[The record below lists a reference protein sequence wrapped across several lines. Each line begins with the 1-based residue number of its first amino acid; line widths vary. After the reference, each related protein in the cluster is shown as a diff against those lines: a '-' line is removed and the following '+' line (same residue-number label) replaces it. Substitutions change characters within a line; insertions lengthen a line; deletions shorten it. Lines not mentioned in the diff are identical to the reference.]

1 VHALTAIGLGRVAA
15 RLPVGYKILLPFLAL
30 TLASGL
36 TFATVAALE
45 LATGATAQADALL
58 VRQGDA
64 TAERMASFGD
74 SQQVAL
80 RLLSGAPGLA
90 EAVEAGDRQAI
101 QAVLLPMLGSQSLSG
116 LRVSVIATDGTEV
129 LTLRSDPAD
138 PQGCICTYGRR
149 LAAWSDTTGATSGTG
164 VADDVDGAVAYTIG
178 PLRGAHGLVGAL
190 MATQPVKALASDLGR
205 TGDPEVALYFADG
218 SLLAAS
224 PGFPPGHNLDAG
236 QRARV
241 MAGHSVRPASATW
254 EQMEVLVLPWTL
266 HGHQVGYMGL
276 AVPPIGVGF
285 PDRLALLL
293 AVTFFAAVAFCLLG
307 GVFVSRAISRP
318 LSRLVEAAR
327 EVADGK
333 VSFRKAVEG
342 EDEIGRLAASF
353 NHMVGTLKENRVT
366 LERTMNNT
374 LETLAAAIDAR
385 DPYTHGHSQR
395 VADYAV
401 ALGAVLGLDSSA
413 LGLLH
418 RACLVHD
425 IGKIGVPDRV
435 LLKVGPLSREER
447 QVIEA
452 HPVIGFRV
460 LSHLAWE
467 PEVLDVVRHHHERWD
482 GEGYPDGLAGN
493 RVPLL
498 ARVAGLADALDA
510 MVSER
515 VYRARLDWDGALA
528 EIKAGRGSQFD
539 PAVVRGFLAA
549 EATMR
554 DLVNGT
560 HVRMQVVAV

>member
-1 VHALTAIGLGRVAA
+1 VRALTGRGLGRVAA

-30 TLASGL
+30 TLVSGL

-45 LATGATAQADALL
+45 LATGATAQADTLL

-64 TAERMASFGD
+64 TAERIASFGD

-80 RLLSGAPGLA
+80 RLLTGAPGLA
-90 EAVEAGDRQAI
+90 DAVEVGDRRAL
-101 QAVLLPMLGSQSLSG
+101 QAVVLPMLGSQSLSG
-116 LRVSVIATDGTEV
+116 LRVSVVATDGTEI
-129 LTLRSDPAD
+129 LTLRTDPTD
-138 PQGCICTYGRR
+138 SQGCICTYGRR
-149 LAAWSDTTGATSGTG
+149 LASWSDTVGATSRTG
-164 VADDVDGAVAYTIG
+164 VADDVDGAVAFTIG
-178 PLRGAHGLVGAL
+178 PLRGARGLVGAL
-190 MATQPVKALASDLGR
+190 MVAQPVRALASELGR
-205 TGDPEVALYFADG
+205 GGEPEVALYFADG

-224 PGFPPGHNLDAG
+224 PGFPQGYGLDAR
-236 QRARV
+236 QRAQV
-241 MAGHSVRPASATW
+241 VAGHSFRPAQRAW
-254 EQMEVLVLPWTL
+254 GAVELVFLPWRLQGTR
-266 HGHQVGYMGL
+266 VGYIGL
-276 AVPPIGVGF
+276 AVPRIGAGF

-293 AVTFFAAVAFCLLG
+293 AVTFFAAVALCLLG

-327 EVADGK
+327 EVADGQ
-333 VSFRKAVEG
+333 VTFRQAVEG

-353 NHMVGTLKENRVT
+353 NHMVGALNENRLA
-366 LERTMNNT
+366 LERTMDGT

-401 ALGAVLGLDSSA
+401 ALGSVLGLDLPT

-435 LLKVGPLSREER
+435 LLKVSPLSEEER
-447 QVIEA
+447 RVIEA

-460 LSHLAWE
+460 LSHMAWE
-467 PEVLDVVRHHHERWD
+467 TEVLDVVRHHHERWD
-482 GEGYPDGLAGN
+482 GDGYPDGLAGA
-493 RVPLL
+493 RIPVL

-515 VYRARLDWDGALA
+515 VYRPRLGFDRAVA
-528 EIKAGRGSQFD
+528 EIKADRGTQFD
-539 PAVVRGFLAA
+539 PAVVQAFLAA

-554 DLVNGT
+554 DLVVGSDARLE
-560 HVRMQVVAV
+560 VLAV